1 MTVPLPSSGAK
12 GHDHAGVTLAA
23 PFTLAT
29 RQWFALVIASNTT
42 PHNGSKEY
50 PMITETQACVIVLQL
65 TDELL
70 AQLQP
75 FMAGLDITATAH
87 TVAHSTQRLTMRSEV
102 YEILAQRVGSALDYE
117 VRWQPNEYEPD
128 GFVERVRPLEL
139 TNGTYAPAG
148 CPQCGALVLANRP
161 EVACP
166 CGQEVALI

>member
-1 MTVPLPSSGAK
+1 
-12 GHDHAGVTLAA
+12 
-23 PFTLAT
+23 
-29 RQWFALVIASNTT
+29 
-42 PHNGSKEY
+42 
-50 PMITETQACVIVLQL
+50 MITETQPRVIVLQL

-70 AQLQP
+70 TQLQP
-75 FMAGLDITATAH
+75 FMDGLDISATAPGAGADQQ
-87 TVAHSTQRLTMRSEV
+87 VAQHQQHLSMRSEV
-102 YEILAQRVGSALDYE
+102 YEILAERVGSALDYE

-161 EVACP
+161 EVACS

>member
-1 MTVPLPSSGAK
+1 
-12 GHDHAGVTLAA
+12 
-23 PFTLAT
+23 
-29 RQWFALVIASNTT
+29 
-42 PHNGSKEY
+42 
-50 PMITETQACVIVLQL
+50 MITETQPRVIVLQL

-70 AQLQP
+70 TQLQP
-75 FMAGLDITATAH
+75 FMDGLDIIATAPGSGADQQ
-87 TVAHSTQRLTMRSEV
+87 VAQHQQHLSMRSEV
-102 YEILAQRVGSALDYE
+102 YEMLAERVGSALDYE

-148 CPQCGALVLANRP
+148 CPQCEALVLATRP